1 MENIRLFSAIMGI
14 IFLGLGYLISGANR
28 LDPGFGHTAFIAGAI
43 IIAGVLISWAIVD
56 KNKKG

>member
-1 MENIRLFSAIMGI
+1 MENIRLFSAIMGV
-14 IFLGLGYLISGANR
+14 IFLALGYWLTGANWFNP
-28 LDPGFGHTAFIAGAI
+28 DFGHTAFIAGAI

>member
-14 IFLGLGYLISGANR
+14 FFLAVGYWVAGVGRYDSS
-28 LDPGFGHTAFIAGAI
+28 FGHTTFIAGAI

>member
-14 IFLGLGYLISGANR
+14 LFLAAGYLVAGR
-28 LDPGFGHTAFIAGAI
+28 FDPGFGHTAFIAGAI

>member
-1 MENIRLFSAIMGI
+1 MENIRLFSAIMGV
-14 IFLGLGYLISGANR
+14 IFLGLGYWLSGANWYER
-28 LDPGFGHTAFIAGAI
+28 SFGHTAFIAGSI